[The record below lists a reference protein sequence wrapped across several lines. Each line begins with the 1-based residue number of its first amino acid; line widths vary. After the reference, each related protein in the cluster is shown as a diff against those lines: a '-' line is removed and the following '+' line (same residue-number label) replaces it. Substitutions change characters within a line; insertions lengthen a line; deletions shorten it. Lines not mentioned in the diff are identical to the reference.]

1 MSAERAPEFSPTL
14 SWINA
19 DPQTMAAHHGRIVL
33 VYFWSA
39 SSVYCHNVMNDLMRL
54 QVRYPDAL
62 SVIALHIPKFTAEHE
77 PKTLADI
84 CARLDVQL
92 PVANDTL
99 WASWQHYGISAWPTV
114 VLVDPEGNRAGD
126 FSGDDVFAQ
135 LETAVSALLPKS
147 SQHPKPRALQVRPKP
162 KVFSALYCPSG
173 LLLHNNL
180 LYVVDSGHHRV
191 LECNKEGAV
200 KRVFGNGL
208 PLFLDGTASES
219 SFNRPN
225 AVRVNRDY
233 LYVADTGN
241 HAVRR
246 IHLLSGM
253 VDTLVGNGKP
263 GIASEQVIKSHFD
276 VQLNNPWSLYVHQDL
291 LVIAEA
297 GNNALSQVN
306 LSNGQFSRLAG
317 GGSFALQDGV
327 GDKARMAHPLGISG
341 DRNTLFV
348 VEGAS
353 SSLRTVAVPEGR
365 VNTLVGQGL
374 YQFSNADGPR
384 ITAGLQHPTAVFADE
399 ARQTLWIADAYNHKI
414 RGYNLKTQVLST
426 LPMSQPIQNPCALA
440 ADAESLW
447 IADSAGSHIYRYF
460 FESEYLSR
468 LSIQMA

>member
-1 MSAERAPEFSPTL
+1 MSAERAPEFSLTL
-14 SWINA
+14 SWVNA

-39 SSVYCHNVMNDLMRL
+39 SSVYCHNLLNDLMRL

-147 SQHPKPRALQVRPKP
+147 SQHPKPRALQARPKA
-162 KVFSALYCPSG
+162 KVFSTLYCPSG

-180 LYVVDSGHHRV
+180 LYIVDSGHHRV

-219 SFNRPN
+219 SFNRPYD
-225 AVRVNRDY
+225 VQVNRDY

-263 GIASEQVIKSHFD
+263 GIVSKQVIKSHFD
-276 VQLNNPWSLYVHQDL
+276 VQLNNPRSLYVHQDL

-317 GGSFALQDGV
+317 SGSFALQDGV

-341 DRNTLFV
+341 DRNTLYV

-374 YQFSNADGPR
+374 YQFSNVDGPR
-384 ITAGLQHPTAVFADE
+384 TKAGLQHPTAVFADE

-447 IADSAGSHIYRYF
+447 IADSAGRHIYRYF

-468 LSIQMA
+468 ISIQMA